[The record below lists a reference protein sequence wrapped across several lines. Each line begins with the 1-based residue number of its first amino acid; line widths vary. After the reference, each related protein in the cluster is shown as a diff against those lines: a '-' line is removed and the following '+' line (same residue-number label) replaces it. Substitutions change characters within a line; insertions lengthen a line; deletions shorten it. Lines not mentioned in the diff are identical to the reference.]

1 MQAAHNFSKSVN
13 PTRLES
19 VYYLHCLPFDVGLL
33 QGRVDRE
40 ILVTFQQQLMRGQRA
55 FYSMLDLRS
64 NLLGDLTFPSFL
76 LVKSFLKNNYL

>member
-1 MQAAHNFSKSVN
+1 MQAVHNFSKSVN

-40 ILVTFQQQLMRGQRA
+40 ICYFSAAVDKG
-55 FYSMLDLRS
+55 
-64 NLLGDLTFPSFL
+64 PESFL
-76 LVKSFLKNNYL
+76 